1 MVAACLV
8 GLMTGALPPDPLW
21 LLGAGVA
28 LALCAV
34 ALLGAA
40 IPALTSLALRRVRRR

>member
-1 MVAACLV
+1 MRVALACHNF
-8 GLMTGALPPDPLW
+8 PPEFWGGTERVVL
-21 LLGAGVA
+21 A